1 MINKEFIR
9 NNMHKTTDEN
19 LSMYGKDVEEYL
31 LGLCYNEIEEK
42 LVENYIKVLT
52 FKSRI
57 KKINYTTK
65 DIENIIKR
73 TPIDFNED
81 KIYIN
86 RNFKVNSLQKDD
98 AGKINE
104 LLKTNGELVYRDKNI
119 FKDIVAQ
126 IIKIFVDLN
135 KDIKDVDV
143 AKYILELFAR
153 RCKSVL
159 EINENDIK
167 DIFDASE
174 IKVEKNV
181 YKILLEGLLKYI
193 NYHMELENVD
203 HVGHVGYILIKDLCV
218 RDGLKSIINYINRH
232 FFNKNNDFVNIFKD
246 IKIDECPIVRG
257 LSGKLLT
264 GVVYY
269 SDVLGGYEE
278 CEEDF
283 RKYVN
288 VSDSSEE
295 SELDLTD
302 LLSTLG
308 IHEVDLDKKSGW
320 TEK

>member
-1 MINKEFIR
+1 
-9 NNMHKTTDEN
+9 
-19 LSMYGKDVEEYL
+19 
-31 LGLCYNEIEEK
+31 
-42 LVENYIKVLT
+42 
-52 FKSRI
+52 
-57 KKINYTTK
+57 
-65 DIENIIKR
+65 
-73 TPIDFNED
+73 
-81 KIYIN
+81 
-86 RNFKVNSLQKDD
+86 
-98 AGKINE
+98 
-104 LLKTNGELVYRDKNI
+104 
-119 FKDIVAQ
+119 
-126 IIKIFVDLN
+126 
-135 KDIKDVDV
+135 
-143 AKYILELFAR
+143 LFAR

-203 HVGHVGYILIKDLCV
+203 HVGYILIKDLCV